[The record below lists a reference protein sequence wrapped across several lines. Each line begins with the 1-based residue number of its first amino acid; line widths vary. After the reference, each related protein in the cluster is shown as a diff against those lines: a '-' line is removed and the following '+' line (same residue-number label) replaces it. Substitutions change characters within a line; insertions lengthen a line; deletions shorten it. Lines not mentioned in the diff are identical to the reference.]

1 MNPETLSDKPN
12 EVMTE
17 DRSKSSSGAT
27 SPQGESVSAPV
38 SRRWPSP
45 VRDAQSK
52 RYPLFHVLWL
62 AVNFLLIVSVFLAAY
77 SAGWEFSTRR
87 YLEGFSD
94 AIVPA
99 TSPGDEKIEAILHWM
114 AHGPARRTSG
124 VEASQ
129 TDRDPTDT
137 LNYDALL
144 RVCGTATNAFINLID
159 TGGMQARRLLL
170 VDPRQMTKHVV
181 AEVLVDGRWIIVDP
195 SFRVVLRGADG
206 KTLTRE
212 ELMDPTVFAAA
223 TRNVKGY
230 DSSYTYDHT
239 VHIRLAR
246 IHIFGTLLRRMLDRA
261 FPGWEDSPTMTLL
274 VERESFAALVASFLL
289 VIFLILLRACL
300 RWYGE
305 KRLGVHSVRIRQQI
319 RRACHAF
326 LDAT

>member
-1 MNPETLSDKPN
+1 M
-12 EVMTE
+12 
-17 DRSKSSSGAT
+17 
-27 SPQGESVSAPV
+27 SVQREPDSAEGT
-38 SRRWPSP
+38 RRWPMP
-45 VRDAQSK
+45 AQDPNIP
-52 RYPLFHVLWL
+52 RHGLFRAAQLT
-62 AVNFLLIVSVFLAAY
+62 VSVLLVVAVIFAAY

-99 TSPGDEKIEAILHWM
+99 TSPGDEKIEAILNWF

-129 TDRDPTDT
+129 SNRDPTDT

-170 VDPRQMTKHVV
+170 VDQRQMTKHVV

-195 SFRVVLRGADG
+195 SFRVVLRGEDG

-212 ELMDPTVFAAA
+212 ELADPNIFKAA
-223 TRNVKGY
+223 TRNIYEY
-230 DSSYTYDHT
+230 DPSYTYDRT

-246 IHIFGTLLRRMLDRA
+246 IHVVGLLLRRILDRMV
-261 FPGWEDSPTMTLL
+261 PGWEDSPTMTLL
-274 VERESFAALVASFLL
+274 VERESFAALIASVLL
-289 VIFLILLRACL
+289 VIFLVLLRASL

-305 KRLGVHSVRIRQQI
+305 KRLGMHSVRIRQQL

>member
-1 MNPETLSDKPN
+1 LIEKMNPETLSDKPN

-27 SPQGESVSAPV
+27 SPKGG
-38 SRRWPSP
+38 RWPLP
-45 VRDAQSK
+45 VRDPESK
-52 RYPLFHVLWL
+52 RYPLFRAIWL
-62 AVNFLLIVSVFLAAY
+62 VVNFLLVASVFLAAY

-99 TSPGDEKIEAILHWM
+99 TSPGDEKIEAILNWM

-124 VEASQ
+124 VDASQ
-129 TDRDPTDT
+129 SDRDPTDT

-144 RVCGTATNAFINLID
+144 RVCGTATNAFINLVD
-159 TGGMQARRLLL
+159 TGHMQARRLLL
-170 VDPRQMTKHVV
+170 VDSRQTTKHVV

-195 SFRVVLRGADG
+195 SFRVVMRGPDG

-212 ELMDPTVFAAA
+212 ELADPAMFAAA
-223 TRNVKGY
+223 TRNIRGY
-230 DSSYTYDHT
+230 EPSYTFDHT

-246 IHIFGTLLRRMLDRA
+246 IQVFGSLLRRILDRA
-261 FPGWEDSPTMTLL
+261 FPGWEDTPTMTLL
-274 VERESFAALVASFLL
+274 VERESFAAMTASFLL
-289 VIFLILLRACL
+289 VIFLVLLRACL

-319 RRACHAF
+319 LRACHAF

>member
-1 MNPETLSDKPN
+1 
-12 EVMTE
+12 MTE
-17 DRSKSSSGAT
+17 DRSILPNAVMNAEREA
-27 SPQGESVSAPV
+27 PSAENSAHWAKAIQDPNNQ
-38 SRRWPSP
+38 RHR
-45 VRDAQSK
+45 
-52 RYPLFHVLWL
+52 LFHALWL

-144 RVCGTATNAFINLID
+144 RVCGTATNAFINLVD
-159 TGGMQARRLLL
+159 TGGMQVRRLLL
-170 VDPRQMTKHVV
+170 VDSRQMTKHVV
-181 AEVLVDGRWIIVDP
+181 AEVLVDGRWIVVDP
-195 SFRVVLRGADG
+195 SFRVVMRGADG

-212 ELMDPTVFAAA
+212 ELADPGIFAAA
-223 TRNVKGY
+223 TRNIRGY
-230 DSSYTYDHT
+230 DPSYTFDHT

-246 IHIFGTLLRRMLDRA
+246 IHVFGSILRRILDRLT
-261 FPGWEDSPTMTLL
+261 PGWEDTPTMTLL
-274 VERESFAALVASFLL
+274 VERESFAAIAASFLL
-289 VIFLILLRACL
+289 VIFLVLLRACL

-305 KRLGVHSVRIRQQI
+305 KRLGVHSVRIRHQI

>member
-1 MNPETLSDKPN
+1 
-12 EVMTE
+12 MTE
-17 DRSKSSSGAT
+17 DHPILSNAVMNAEREAL
-27 SPQGESVSAPV
+27 SAEN
-38 SRRWPSP
+38 SARWPKAIQYP
-45 VRDAQSK
+45 NNQGH
-52 RYPLFHVLWL
+52 PLFHVLWL
-62 AVNFLLIVSVFLAAY
+62 AVNFLLIVSIFLAAY

-124 VEASQ
+124 VEASE

-144 RVCGTATNAFINLID
+144 RVCGTATNAFINLVD

-170 VDPRQMTKHVV
+170 MDSHQMTRHVV
-181 AEVLVDGRWIIVDP
+181 AEVLVDGRWIVVDP
-195 SFRVVLRGADG
+195 SFRVVLRGADE

-212 ELMDPTVFAAA
+212 ELVDPAVFAAA

-246 IHIFGTLLRRMLDRA
+246 IRVFGALLRRILDRA
-261 FPGWEDSPTMTLL
+261 FPGWEDTPTMTLL

-289 VIFLILLRACL
+289 VIFLVLFRAGL

>member
-27 SPQGESVSAPV
+27 SPKGG
-38 SRRWPSP
+38 RWPLP
-45 VRDAQSK
+45 VRDPESK
-52 RYPLFHVLWL
+52 RYPLFRAIWL
-62 AVNFLLIVSVFLAAY
+62 VVNFLLVASVFLAAY

-99 TSPGDEKIEAILHWM
+99 TSPGDEKIEAILNWM

-124 VEASQ
+124 VDASQ
-129 TDRDPTDT
+129 SDRDPTDT

-144 RVCGTATNAFINLID
+144 RVCGTATNAFINLVD
-159 TGGMQARRLLL
+159 TGHMQARRLLL
-170 VDPRQMTKHVV
+170 VDSRQTTKHVV

-195 SFRVVLRGADG
+195 SFRVVMRGPDG

-212 ELMDPTVFAAA
+212 ELADPAMFAAA
-223 TRNVKGY
+223 TRNIRGY
-230 DSSYTYDHT
+230 EPSYTFDHT

-246 IHIFGTLLRRMLDRA
+246 IQVFGSLLRRILDRA
-261 FPGWEDSPTMTLL
+261 FPGWEDTPTMTLL
-274 VERESFAALVASFLL
+274 VERESFAAMTASFLL
-289 VIFLILLRACL
+289 VIFLVLLRACL

-319 RRACHAF
+319 LRACHAF

>member
-1 MNPETLSDKPN
+1 
-12 EVMTE
+12 MTE
-17 DRSKSSSGAT
+17 DHPILSNAVMNAEREAL
-27 SPQGESVSAPV
+27 SAEN
-38 SRRWPSP
+38 SARWPKAIQDP
-45 VRDAQSK
+45 NNQGH
-52 RYPLFHVLWL
+52 PLFHVLWL
-62 AVNFLLIVSVFLAAY
+62 AVNFLLIVSIFLAAY

-114 AHGPARRTSG
+114 AHGPARRSSG

-144 RVCGTATNAFINLID
+144 RVCGTATNAFINLVD

-170 VDPRQMTKHVV
+170 MDSHQMTRHVV
-181 AEVLVDGRWIIVDP
+181 AEVLVDGRWIVVDP
-195 SFRVVLRGADG
+195 SFRVVLRGADE

-212 ELMDPTVFAAA
+212 ELVDPAVFAAA

-246 IHIFGTLLRRMLDRA
+246 IRVFGALFRRILDRA
-261 FPGWEDSPTMTLL
+261 FPGWEDTPTMTLL

-289 VIFLILLRACL
+289 VIFLVLFRACL